1 MDDKLTLF
9 YNSLTANPAITG
21 LPEDIGTFKTALSDP
36 ARSEV
41 FYNSLKAN
49 PNIKG
54 LPDNYKDFLS
64 GLSIKA
70 GGVTPQQPRQP
81 FFEGLGRKGG
91 VSLLSLGEMVT
102 EIPQAVEAVANIPM
116 NIFAGAMIK
125 KAERKGE
132 IDKETADFL
141 REEQLYPKAN
151 FGQILPSVPGQESMG
166 QALADS
172 KLNEWFESNAEKL
185 NETVT
190 RYDQT
195 ATQYLKNK
203 QFGNALGAISYGVAE
218 SIAPTLAAMLVPG
231 GAAALGLGVGAQK
244 YDEVKDREDMSEAMK
259 LADSATSGIFEWL
272 FEKFGSAEMAKY
284 LKSYY
289 NKVGGKGLQQAFGSQ
304 TMQNLI
310 GKAYKKLGLWFAPV
324 HEGVSEF
331 ATQIGQ
337 DLASK
342 LSGESP
348 DLTFQDIKA
357 NAIEAFLIGTG
368 MGGFFSST
376 TALAKK
382 VKDTVSPPSPLDTDT
397 EPGAI
402 GPLQVP
408 RTQQEVEQIINEYG
422 RNIKFGETPLE
433 EDPDPMVSFAQTKLG
448 QKVILKQ
455 EAGLSGDK
463 FFIAIDTETK
473 QPLFIKPADIVERK
487 DVPYQ
492 QWFNDE
498 MNNYLIVKDEADN
511 VTAKIEAPVQEGQEV
526 TLGDKTFNVTFV
538 DENGITLNEI
548 DEKGNLTEAELIVPP
563 EDYEKVFGVPA
574 VDSGQSPQENVT
586 EQGQIIP
593 GEAVQETG
601 VEGAQVPQL
610 PVNKAGEIEYEKIT
624 EPEMYAQGLQQE
636 FGEDAPAI
644 VDELINEQNEALKKA
659 KKASSAIKRAR
670 KVKAINTELAKLT
683 QVRDIISP
691 QIEIKEEPGY
701 DSENIQGL
709 PGEVGGRQ
717 ELEQAQPDE
726 ETGRGEIEAG
736 GIFQEQGEE
745 KTVQPI
751 GEQPMAQ
758 TPSTPDE
765 TAPVEAEMQEAGEV
779 EQPETPE
786 AKEEQPGK
794 HNPLSAFKPGDIV
807 RNMTGDVWEVVDVP
821 TDKDKKAILRDPQDG
836 STVEWNQKIVSWTLE
851 KKEESKELISTAK
864 KLSEFK
870 QGDKVRDIYTDKVYT
885 IKKLNTQNL
894 SQIEDE
900 FGNIENI
907 NTLNNI
913 RYISAELA
921 KSDQNVGQKSKEAQ
935 LIKANDQV
943 DTHPTE
949 AQKEAG
955 NYPKGH
961 FRWQGMDISIENA
974 PMSIREGTDK
984 SGKPWKQLMHNPYG
998 YIRRTLGPKTEGKD
1012 QVDIFLGDNLESETV
1027 FVVDQVDPKTGF
1039 FDEPKVMGAFNSI
1052 DEARDAYLSNYEP
1065 GWKGLGAITAMP
1077 IEEFKQWVY
1086 DRTKTSKPVD
1096 AKVSLYDQEGNLA
1109 DEISGMKASEI
1120 LQNVNEGYW
1129 TEKEE
1134 TPEEK
1139 PEFVGEY
1146 LKKHPG
1152 AFLKASDGSLDFGHI
1167 PAETGLKEAPIR
1179 LTEGND
1185 SHGLLHIIEQ
1195 HGEEIK
1201 KAGYKNVPSFVEDVA
1216 KNYTVIRAGTVY
1228 HDKPTFLLELVDKQN
1243 RTLIVELSRNGEYWN
1258 VNSAGI
1264 FRKGYSKNKKV
1275 VWSIPALGIKQS
1287 ATTDDIAYPPENK
1300 SGTGKVSGNSPQT
1313 TSLEDKDTKK
1323 EETSQAPEQKKTE
1336 FAGEYLEKKPEEKVL
1351 KEEKP
1356 KGPDYKTPKGQAELL
1371 KYLIDAENNLA
1382 SNQKKIASLKDS
1394 ESLSPVKRKELKQR
1408 ELLQEQNQ
1416 KRINDLKEQIDND
1429 ILPPEKQN
1437 EIRKLIQETN
1447 TRNAVVAN
1455 RILRLQDERDAKEK
1469 ALQKRNTLLGDSK
1482 IEQEKQAGMQDLFA
1496 MEEVFQPKAE
1506 NLQAA
1511 LKPFN
1516 DAIKKSE
1523 EEIDRNNQLLD
1534 EKIDLVLKGTQGA
1547 IDWNTPPAE
1556 PDEKAEIPKE
1566 ENPDELKLEIVEVS
1580 KPSQKIEDFGEHIS
1594 GAKKEIRGQ
1603 LKKHLETTDEDLLN
1617 NSISKVLPPV
1627 DYKNLVDS
1635 GMATPQEAAFLAY
1648 LRMGIGPKPKSPYK
1662 QRGWLQ
1668 KVNAYKDALRW
1679 IIEKEEFMA
1688 AHEGQSMME
1697 LLEKSAD
1704 VYLVKRMKDYIN
1716 TLVELGFPNDVTS
1729 LKDYEIKHF
1738 ESGVR
1743 VNSKGEKTDKPA
1755 RWTIVKGHYIIQDF
1769 ETRDQAIAGLK
1780 YILTTENEAP
1790 QKVKFDVWRERGK
1803 DGLFVGKKLG
1813 PGKFITLA
1821 SGFDKLSEVRKY
1833 IENHQEELEKMLE
1846 QKKIIP
1852 YERPEERGP
1861 RIGKD
1866 YRKGENVT
1874 PELFSQTF
1882 GFRGVQFGNYVE
1894 QLKRQEDLNEA
1905 YDALMDLSEMLNI
1918 PSRAISLGGQLGIAF
1933 GARGSGGKKAPSAH
1947 YEPGEIVINLTKSAG
1962 AGSLAHEWFHAV
1974 DNYFSRTRGEK
1985 LGFLTERPIQLIDKS
2000 GTKSDLIRPE
2010 VIEAF
2015 KHLVNTIHSS
2025 GLRQRSKELDKR
2037 RTKDY
2042 WSQPI
2047 EMAARSF
2054 EAYIKTKLAESEIKN
2069 DYLVSFKDIVDY
2081 IVEAGGEEGVYPYP
2095 TKEESEKIFGAFDR
2109 MFQTIQTREE
2119 EGRVAMFRVAGSLE
2133 SINQRFN
2140 DELDQQI
2147 NNRLPK
2153 GHIYKLGMPGN
2164 ALLSA
2169 GVRDIPIEMPAKVLE
2184 TKSSKEY
2191 KSQHPFNLSEVIN
2204 LPDAIQNPIAVFESE
2219 RIDQPDRRVILTELK
2234 SSGKNFLAILDIYS
2248 RRGVN
2253 EVNSI
2258 VSIYPKDSAVH
2269 IGKWFDSE
2277 TYFSRNLIRYVDK
2290 NKASQWLSGNS
2301 SYVNSAGLSSRRI
2314 ANIINNFQNPAIP
2327 KEKKSAFRISRA
2339 GGKANNKP
2347 FQEFSDKDAIRA
2359 EKAAVKEF
2367 GTTEDWREVGYI
2379 TFTGKKLDFSGKN
2392 DGGMPGERGYDHRQI
2407 NSALDGIDL
2416 GKYETDKYWQDSASN
2431 GMYAFLDMGN
2441 IRVSSSF
2448 GGLAMTMMPT
2458 TEQFREIRNFIRL
2471 YNGMLSLDLNDTGVE
2486 YNKWTDEEQIINDIK
2501 RFYDEGIVPL
2511 PDFSAFRS
2519 NQPQGEALLESVIG
2533 GETPNYDRYLTNKI
2547 TELGE
2552 SFNTPITVVKNR
2564 YELPVRLQRQMQ
2576 RDKVWNSRVTG
2587 LYDRQTGT
2595 IYVLLDDVKALGAE
2609 RALDEV
2615 TKTVLHEIVAHKGLP
2630 KLLGEEAYN
2639 KLLDDLYWD
2648 IPQDDRTLLM
2658 YEYNT
2663 DDKRTISEE
2672 YLGMMAEDNINPNL
2686 FQRVLAKI
2694 RQLLR
2699 RLFRVSYSEN
2709 DIRDMLRR
2717 SQENLRRPQT
2727 KDYEFAGEY
2736 LEDSVKEER
2745 SGSFRARQRVKQT
2758 LLEQAAEA
2766 YSEKEKKRQL
2776 SETMQGI
2783 REYFQD
2789 LNLPIRRFEEEVIK
2803 RGGQQ
2808 DNQSKPYRDLN
2819 LSFGRHE
2826 KLYNDFFE
2834 EKMKPVLNA
2843 IAQLKKAGVPG
2854 ENILPYIICKHAIE
2868 RNAVMRGHELRE
2880 WTDSNK
2886 NATFEDIEAQK
2897 EALKD
2902 KDYSGVMGFD
2912 KDGSYTNPDELARD
2926 IVKEFESQVQNKKL
2940 IDNLWST
2947 TKAATNTILDAWE
2960 DGLQISPERKKEYQ
2974 EQYRFYVP
2982 LRGWREGAA
2991 KDLVYTKGEG
3001 FSKSLRHAEGRKSLA
3016 DNPLAYIQQ
3025 VAFQAIAEQI
3035 DNEVKTSM
3043 SNLIIRN
3050 LKNNEIHELA
3060 TIKKL
3065 YYVKV
3070 HLPDGTHE
3078 WEPTTD
3084 RPSPELFE
3092 SGEAT
3097 QKIYRAHERLRAPRQ
3112 AKEHEVYVHRPGG
3125 DLVMIFKGKN
3135 LPVAQAL
3142 NKQNYIYRNVFGH
3155 YDARDIDKAFMLM
3168 GHINNM
3174 LKSAY
3179 TSWNVVFP
3187 FTNFMRDFQEASIT
3201 QAIKQGTGLKVIR
3214 NYKHAFPSIARH
3226 IAGRSDLKNP
3236 IDRELDDFYRLGGAT
3251 GYTHLK
3257 TPEEIE
3263 KDINNEIKRMVR
3275 EGTLRGDMQNSAITF
3290 LNAVE
3295 AWNRIFEDATR
3306 FAVYRASLAA
3316 GNTKEDAAI
3325 DAKEAS
3331 VNFNRKGKGSKAWD
3345 SWFAFFNVAL
3355 QSMQK
3360 NFSLAKHHPGRFSAV
3375 ALSFIT
3381 VGFIEAMMNA
3391 LFDDDDDNS
3400 YYNINPYM
3408 RHNYLVIPNV
3418 ISLIKGEGKGDKYL
3432 SIPLPQFWRGF
3443 KSMGAIGF
3451 DIASKR
3457 TRVIDGIMDALGNFG
3472 SSLLPVDIGG
3482 FWKSGEFSFAPIMP
3496 TVIKPIVEAAENKN
3510 YMGYAIMNEP
3520 FTRDQKK
3527 ILANAGLGKKN
3538 VSPAAKFFTDMLFR
3552 WGGGDTKY
3560 KYYYDEAK
3568 GRHRKV
3574 PGVLDI
3580 NPSAIEHLFKGYT
3593 GGTGAVFSDMITT
3606 ISQAFDPDEEID
3618 FRNTPFVNRFI
3629 RKTPEA
3635 KWNIIK
3641 EYYDLRDDSK
3651 VTNLLSKE
3659 YWKSGS
3665 YDKAMSILGDEYSMK
3680 YIQTIKHY
3688 ESALDDAAK
3697 AMDYDTIEGSDLTI
3711 ELMRQCIIDIRD
3723 LKEEHGKK

>member
-81 FFEGLGRKGG
+81 FFEGLGKKGG

-132 IDKETADFL
+132 LDKETADFL

-151 FGQILPSVPGQESMG
+151 FGQILPSAPGQESMG

-185 NETVT
+185 NETIT

-195 ATQYLKNK
+195 ATQYLKNM
-203 QFGNALGAISYGVAE
+203 QFDKALGAISYGVAE
-218 SIAPTLAAMLVPG
+218 SIAPTLAAILVPG

-259 LADSATSGIFEWL
+259 LADAVTSGVFEWL

-284 LKSYY
+284 LKAYY
-289 NKVGGKGLQQAFGSQ
+289 NKVGGKGLEQAFKSQ

-511 VTAKIEAPVQEGQEV
+511 VTAQIEAPVKEGQDITLKDRNFFVSQV
-526 TLGDKTFNVTFV
+526 TAGGV
-538 DENGITLNEI
+538 TLNEI

-586 EQGQIIP
+586 EQGQSTSVDNTLI
-593 GEAVQETG
+593 
-601 VEGAQVPQL
+601 PQL
-610 PVNKAGEIEYEKIT
+610 PVNKKGEIEYDQIT

-636 FGEDAPAI
+636 FGEDAPSI
-644 VDELINEQNEALKKA
+644 VDELIAEQNEALKKA
-659 KKASSAIKRAR
+659 KKASGAIERAR
-670 KVKAINTELAKLT
+670 KVKAINAELKKLSGVKEILT
-683 QVRDIISP
+683 PTAIAEGQSLEAPSASP
-691 QIEIKEEPGY
+691 
-701 DSENIQGL
+701 
-709 PGEVGGRQ
+709 V
-717 ELEQAQPDE
+717 
-726 ETGRGEIEAG
+726 
-736 GIFQEQGEE
+736 
-745 KTVQPI
+745 
-751 GEQPMAQ
+751 
-758 TPSTPDE
+758 
-765 TAPVEAEMQEAGEV
+765 V
-779 EQPETPE
+779 EQPEPIEQATVQDVARPEEVEPTEEELRANAEQAVRTGEESLNEAEDGEQGMTEAENAFIENQPAQQTPE
-786 AKEEQPGK
+786 VQEEPRNIVESIFGKVKERLPKKGGTVRTELQTRISDDGEVRTTKAKSVLVRDGKDIPATTQVNYIDVDEFNKRIEPLIEKNPDLGYGSIDTWVEWVDDFSKDAEKVSFIELREGVGTNKNKRRIIEVRVRWKDGNQSEYLFELKQPGK

-2025 GLRQRSKELDKR
+2025 GLRQRSKQLDKR

-2054 EAYIKTKLAESEIKN
+2054 EAYIKTKFA
-2069 DYLVSFKDIVDY
+2069 
-2081 IVEAGGEEGVYPYP
+2081 
-2095 TKEESEKIFGAFDR
+2095 
-2109 MFQTIQTREE
+2109 
-2119 EGRVAMFRVAGSLE
+2119 
-2133 SINQRFN
+2133 
-2140 DELDQQI
+2140 
-2147 NNRLPK
+2147 
-2153 GHIYKLGMPGN
+2153 
-2164 ALLSA
+2164 
-2169 GVRDIPIEMPAKVLE
+2169 
-2184 TKSSKEY
+2184 
-2191 KSQHPFNLSEVIN
+2191 
-2204 LPDAIQNPIAVFESE
+2204 
-2219 RIDQPDRRVILTELK
+2219 
-2234 SSGKNFLAILDIYS
+2234 
-2248 RRGVN
+2248 
-2253 EVNSI
+2253 
-2258 VSIYPKDSAVH
+2258 
-2269 IGKWFDSE
+2269 
-2277 TYFSRNLIRYVDK
+2277 
-2290 NKASQWLSGNS
+2290 
-2301 SYVNSAGLSSRRI
+2301 
-2314 ANIINNFQNPAIP
+2314 
-2327 KEKKSAFRISRA
+2327 
-2339 GGKANNKP
+2339 
-2347 FQEFSDKDAIRA
+2347 
-2359 EKAAVKEF
+2359 
-2367 GTTEDWREVGYI
+2367 
-2379 TFTGKKLDFSGKN
+2379 
-2392 DGGMPGERGYDHRQI
+2392 
-2407 NSALDGIDL
+2407 
-2416 GKYETDKYWQDSASN
+2416 
-2431 GMYAFLDMGN
+2431 
-2441 IRVSSSF
+2441 
-2448 GGLAMTMMPT
+2448 
-2458 TEQFREIRNFIRL
+2458 
-2471 YNGMLSLDLNDTGVE
+2471 
-2486 YNKWTDEEQIINDIK
+2486 
-2501 RFYDEGIVPL
+2501 
-2511 PDFSAFRS
+2511 
-2519 NQPQGEALLESVIG
+2519 
-2533 GETPNYDRYLTNKI
+2533 
-2547 TELGE
+2547 LGE
-2552 SFNTPITVVKNR
+2552 
-2564 YELPVRLQRQMQ
+2564 
-2576 RDKVWNSRVTG
+2576 
-2587 LYDRQTGT
+2587 
-2595 IYVLLDDVKALGAE
+2595 
-2609 RALDEV
+2609 
-2615 TKTVLHEIVAHKGLP
+2615 
-2630 KLLGEEAYN
+2630 
-2639 KLLDDLYWD
+2639 
-2648 IPQDDRTLLM
+2648 
-2658 YEYNT
+2658 
-2663 DDKRTISEE
+2663 
-2672 YLGMMAEDNINPNL
+2672 
-2686 FQRVLAKI
+2686 
-2694 RQLLR
+2694 
-2699 RLFRVSYSEN
+2699 
-2709 DIRDMLRR
+2709 
-2717 SQENLRRPQT
+2717 
-2727 KDYEFAGEY
+2727 
-2736 LEDSVKEER
+2736 
-2745 SGSFRARQRVKQT
+2745 
-2758 LLEQAAEA
+2758 
-2766 YSEKEKKRQL
+2766 
-2776 SETMQGI
+2776 
-2783 REYFQD
+2783 
-2789 LNLPIRRFEEEVIK
+2789 
-2803 RGGQQ
+2803 
-2808 DNQSKPYRDLN
+2808 
-2819 LSFGRHE
+2819 
-2826 KLYNDFFE
+2826 
-2834 EKMKPVLNA
+2834 
-2843 IAQLKKAGVPG
+2843 
-2854 ENILPYIICKHAIE
+2854 
-2868 RNAVMRGHELRE
+2868 
-2880 WTDSNK
+2880 
-2886 NATFEDIEAQK
+2886 
-2897 EALKD
+2897 
-2902 KDYSGVMGFD
+2902 
-2912 KDGSYTNPDELARD
+2912 
-2926 IVKEFESQVQNKKL
+2926 
-2940 IDNLWST
+2940 
-2947 TKAATNTILDAWE
+2947 
-2960 DGLQISPERKKEYQ
+2960 
-2974 EQYRFYVP
+2974 
-2982 LRGWREGAA
+2982 
-2991 KDLVYTKGEG
+2991 
-3001 FSKSLRHAEGRKSLA
+3001 
-3016 DNPLAYIQQ
+3016 
-3025 VAFQAIAEQI
+3025 
-3035 DNEVKTSM
+3035 
-3043 SNLIIRN
+3043 
-3050 LKNNEIHELA
+3050 
-3060 TIKKL
+3060 
-3065 YYVKV
+3065 
-3070 HLPDGTHE
+3070 
-3078 WEPTTD
+3078 
-3084 RPSPELFE
+3084 
-3092 SGEAT
+3092 
-3097 QKIYRAHERLRAPRQ
+3097 
-3112 AKEHEVYVHRPGG
+3112 
-3125 DLVMIFKGKN
+3125 
-3135 LPVAQAL
+3135 
-3142 NKQNYIYRNVFGH
+3142 
-3155 YDARDIDKAFMLM
+3155 
-3168 GHINNM
+3168 
-3174 LKSAY
+3174 
-3179 TSWNVVFP
+3179 
-3187 FTNFMRDFQEASIT
+3187 
-3201 QAIKQGTGLKVIR
+3201 
-3214 NYKHAFPSIARH
+3214 
-3226 IAGRSDLKNP
+3226 
-3236 IDRELDDFYRLGGAT
+3236 
-3251 GYTHLK
+3251 
-3257 TPEEIE
+3257 
-3263 KDINNEIKRMVR
+3263 
-3275 EGTLRGDMQNSAITF
+3275 
-3290 LNAVE
+3290 
-3295 AWNRIFEDATR
+3295 
-3306 FAVYRASLAA
+3306 
-3316 GNTKEDAAI
+3316 
-3325 DAKEAS
+3325 
-3331 VNFNRKGKGSKAWD
+3331 
-3345 SWFAFFNVAL
+3345 
-3355 QSMQK
+3355 
-3360 NFSLAKHHPGRFSAV
+3360 
-3375 ALSFIT
+3375 
-3381 VGFIEAMMNA
+3381 
-3391 LFDDDDDNS
+3391 
-3400 YYNINPYM
+3400 
-3408 RHNYLVIPNV
+3408 
-3418 ISLIKGEGKGDKYL
+3418 
-3432 SIPLPQFWRGF
+3432 
-3443 KSMGAIGF
+3443 
-3451 DIASKR
+3451 
-3457 TRVIDGIMDALGNFG
+3457 
-3472 SSLLPVDIGG
+3472 
-3482 FWKSGEFSFAPIMP
+3482 
-3496 TVIKPIVEAAENKN
+3496 
-3510 YMGYAIMNEP
+3510 
-3520 FTRDQKK
+3520 
-3527 ILANAGLGKKN
+3527 
-3538 VSPAAKFFTDMLFR
+3538 
-3552 WGGGDTKY
+3552 
-3560 KYYYDEAK
+3560 
-3568 GRHRKV
+3568 
-3574 PGVLDI
+3574 
-3580 NPSAIEHLFKGYT
+3580 
-3593 GGTGAVFSDMITT
+3593 
-3606 ISQAFDPDEEID
+3606 
-3618 FRNTPFVNRFI
+3618 
-3629 RKTPEA
+3629 
-3635 KWNIIK
+3635 
-3641 EYYDLRDDSK
+3641 RDDS
-3651 VTNLLSKE
+3651 
-3659 YWKSGS
+3659 
-3665 YDKAMSILGDEYSMK
+3665 LGAGNFS
-3680 YIQTIKHY
+3680 
-3688 ESALDDAAK
+3688 
-3697 AMDYDTIEGSDLTI
+3697 
-3711 ELMRQCIIDIRD
+3711 
-3723 LKEEHGKK
+3723 

>member
-1 MDDKLTLF
+1 
-9 YNSLTANPAITG
+9 
-21 LPEDIGTFKTALSDP
+21 
-36 ARSEV
+36 
-41 FYNSLKAN
+41 
-49 PNIKG
+49 
-54 LPDNYKDFLS
+54 
-64 GLSIKA
+64 
-70 GGVTPQQPRQP
+70 
-81 FFEGLGRKGG
+81 
-91 VSLLSLGEMVT
+91 
-102 EIPQAVEAVANIPM
+102 
-116 NIFAGAMIK
+116 
-125 KAERKGE
+125 
-132 IDKETADFL
+132 
-141 REEQLYPKAN
+141 
-151 FGQILPSVPGQESMG
+151 
-166 QALADS
+166 
-172 KLNEWFESNAEKL
+172 
-185 NETVT
+185 
-190 RYDQT
+190 
-195 ATQYLKNK
+195 
-203 QFGNALGAISYGVAE
+203 
-218 SIAPTLAAMLVPG
+218 
-231 GAAALGLGVGAQK
+231 
-244 YDEVKDREDMSEAMK
+244 
-259 LADSATSGIFEWL
+259 
-272 FEKFGSAEMAKY
+272 
-284 LKSYY
+284 
-289 NKVGGKGLQQAFGSQ
+289 
-304 TMQNLI
+304 
-310 GKAYKKLGLWFAPV
+310 
-324 HEGVSEF
+324 
-331 ATQIGQ
+331 
-337 DLASK
+337 
-342 LSGESP
+342 
-348 DLTFQDIKA
+348 
-357 NAIEAFLIGTG
+357 
-368 MGGFFSST
+368 
-376 TALAKK
+376 
-382 VKDTVSPPSPLDTDT
+382 
-397 EPGAI
+397 
-402 GPLQVP
+402 
-408 RTQQEVEQIINEYG
+408 
-422 RNIKFGETPLE
+422 
-433 EDPDPMVSFAQTKLG
+433 
-448 QKVILKQ
+448 
-455 EAGLSGDK
+455 
-463 FFIAIDTETK
+463 
-473 QPLFIKPADIVERK
+473 
-487 DVPYQ
+487 
-492 QWFNDE
+492 
-498 MNNYLIVKDEADN
+498 
-511 VTAKIEAPVQEGQEV
+511 
-526 TLGDKTFNVTFV
+526 
-538 DENGITLNEI
+538 
-548 DEKGNLTEAELIVPP
+548 
-563 EDYEKVFGVPA
+563 
-574 VDSGQSPQENVT
+574 
-586 EQGQIIP
+586 
-593 GEAVQETG
+593 
-601 VEGAQVPQL
+601 
-610 PVNKAGEIEYEKIT
+610 
-624 EPEMYAQGLQQE
+624 
-636 FGEDAPAI
+636 
-644 VDELINEQNEALKKA
+644 
-659 KKASSAIKRAR
+659 
-670 KVKAINTELAKLT
+670 
-683 QVRDIISP
+683 
-691 QIEIKEEPGY
+691 
-701 DSENIQGL
+701 
-709 PGEVGGRQ
+709 
-717 ELEQAQPDE
+717 
-726 ETGRGEIEAG
+726 
-736 GIFQEQGEE
+736 
-745 KTVQPI
+745 
-751 GEQPMAQ
+751 
-758 TPSTPDE
+758 
-765 TAPVEAEMQEAGEV
+765 
-779 EQPETPE
+779 
-786 AKEEQPGK
+786 
-794 HNPLSAFKPGDIV
+794 
-807 RNMTGDVWEVVDVP
+807 
-821 TDKDKKAILRDPQDG
+821 
-836 STVEWNQKIVSWTLE
+836 
-851 KKEESKELISTAK
+851 
-864 KLSEFK
+864 
-870 QGDKVRDIYTDKVYT
+870 
-885 IKKLNTQNL
+885 
-894 SQIEDE
+894 
-900 FGNIENI
+900 
-907 NTLNNI
+907 
-913 RYISAELA
+913 
-921 KSDQNVGQKSKEAQ
+921 
-935 LIKANDQV
+935 
-943 DTHPTE
+943 
-949 AQKEAG
+949 
-955 NYPKGH
+955 
-961 FRWQGMDISIENA
+961 
-974 PMSIREGTDK
+974 
-984 SGKPWKQLMHNPYG
+984 
-998 YIRRTLGPKTEGKD
+998 
-1012 QVDIFLGDNLESETV
+1012 
-1027 FVVDQVDPKTGF
+1027 
-1039 FDEPKVMGAFNSI
+1039 
-1052 DEARDAYLSNYEP
+1052 
-1065 GWKGLGAITAMP
+1065 
-1077 IEEFKQWVY
+1077 
-1086 DRTKTSKPVD
+1086 
-1096 AKVSLYDQEGNLA
+1096 
-1109 DEISGMKASEI
+1109 
-1120 LQNVNEGYW
+1120 
-1129 TEKEE
+1129 
-1134 TPEEK
+1134 
-1139 PEFVGEY
+1139 
-1146 LKKHPG
+1146 
-1152 AFLKASDGSLDFGHI
+1152 
-1167 PAETGLKEAPIR
+1167 
-1179 LTEGND
+1179 
-1185 SHGLLHIIEQ
+1185 
-1195 HGEEIK
+1195 
-1201 KAGYKNVPSFVEDVA
+1201 
-1216 KNYTVIRAGTVY
+1216 
-1228 HDKPTFLLELVDKQN
+1228 
-1243 RTLIVELSRNGEYWN
+1243 
-1258 VNSAGI
+1258 
-1264 FRKGYSKNKKV
+1264 
-1275 VWSIPALGIKQS
+1275 
-1287 ATTDDIAYPPENK
+1287 
-1300 SGTGKVSGNSPQT
+1300 
-1313 TSLEDKDTKK
+1313 
-1323 EETSQAPEQKKTE
+1323 
-1336 FAGEYLEKKPEEKVL
+1336 
-1351 KEEKP
+1351 
-1356 KGPDYKTPKGQAELL
+1356 
-1371 KYLIDAENNLA
+1371 
-1382 SNQKKIASLKDS
+1382 
-1394 ESLSPVKRKELKQR
+1394 
-1408 ELLQEQNQ
+1408 
-1416 KRINDLKEQIDND
+1416 
-1429 ILPPEKQN
+1429 
-1437 EIRKLIQETN
+1437 
-1447 TRNAVVAN
+1447 
-1455 RILRLQDERDAKEK
+1455 
-1469 ALQKRNTLLGDSK
+1469 
-1482 IEQEKQAGMQDLFA
+1482 
-1496 MEEVFQPKAE
+1496 
-1506 NLQAA
+1506 
-1511 LKPFN
+1511 
-1516 DAIKKSE
+1516 
-1523 EEIDRNNQLLD
+1523 
-1534 EKIDLVLKGTQGA
+1534 
-1547 IDWNTPPAE
+1547 
-1556 PDEKAEIPKE
+1556 
-1566 ENPDELKLEIVEVS
+1566 
-1580 KPSQKIEDFGEHIS
+1580 
-1594 GAKKEIRGQ
+1594 
-1603 LKKHLETTDEDLLN
+1603 
-1617 NSISKVLPPV
+1617 
-1627 DYKNLVDS
+1627 
-1635 GMATPQEAAFLAY
+1635 MATPQEAAFLAY
-1648 LRMGIGPKPKSPYK
+1648 LRMGIGPKPKSQYK
-1662 QRGWLQ
+1662 QAGWLR

-1704 VYLVKRMKDYIN
+1704 VYLVKRMKDYIS

-1738 ESGVR
+1738 EGGVR
-1743 VNSKGEKTDKPA
+1743 IDGRGGKIERPA
-1755 RWTIVKGHYIIQDF
+1755 RWTIVKGHYIVQDF
-1769 ETRDQAIAGLK
+1769 ETREQAIAGLK

-1790 QKVKFDVWRERGK
+1790 RKVKFDVWKENGK
-1803 DGLFVGKKLG
+1803 KGLFVGKKVG
-1813 PGKFITLA
+1813 PRKYITLA
-1821 SGFDKLSEVRKY
+1821 SGFDKISEVRKY

-1905 YDALMDLSEMLNI
+1905 YDALMDLSEILGLPPMAL
-1918 PSRAISLGGQLGIAF
+1918 SLSGQLGIAF
-1933 GARGSGGKKAPSAH
+1933 GARGTGGKQAPSAH
-1947 YEPGEIVINLTKSAG
+1947 YEPDEIVINLTKSAG

-1974 DNYFSRTRGEK
+1974 DNYFSRSRGEK
-1985 LGFLTERPIQLIDKS
+1985 FGYLIERPFQLINKD

-2015 KHLVNTIHSS
+2015 KNVVNTIHGS

-2054 EAYIKTKLAESEIKN
+2054 EAYIKAKLSEREVKN

-2081 IVEAGGEEGVYPYP
+2081 IIAAGGEEGVYPYP
-2095 TKEESEKIFGAFDR
+2095 TKEESEKIFGAFDNL
-2109 MFQTIQTREE
+2109 FSAIQTKEE
-2119 EGRVAMFRVAGSLE
+2119 DGRVVMYR
-2133 SINQRFN
+2133 
-2140 DELDQQI
+2140 
-2147 NNRLPK
+2147 
-2153 GHIYKLGMPGN
+2153 
-2164 ALLSA
+2164 
-2169 GVRDIPIEMPAKVLE
+2169 
-2184 TKSSKEY
+2184 T
-2191 KSQHPFNLSEVIN
+2191 
-2204 LPDAIQNPIAVFESE
+2204 
-2219 RIDQPDRRVILTELK
+2219 
-2234 SSGKNFLAILDIYS
+2234 
-2248 RRGVN
+2248 
-2253 EVNSI
+2253 
-2258 VSIYPKDSAVH
+2258 
-2269 IGKWFDSE
+2269 
-2277 TYFSRNLIRYVDK
+2277 
-2290 NKASQWLSGNS
+2290 
-2301 SYVNSAGLSSRRI
+2301 
-2314 ANIINNFQNPAIP
+2314 
-2327 KEKKSAFRISRA
+2327 SRA
-2339 GGKANNKP
+2339 GGTANNKP
-2347 FQEFSDKDAIRA
+2347 FQEFSDRDAIRA

-2367 GTTEDWREVGYI
+2367 GTTDDWREVGYI
-2379 TFTGKKLDFSGKN
+2379 TFNGNKLDFSGKN
-2392 DGGMPGERGYDHRQI
+2392 DGGMPGERGYDHRQV

-2448 GGLAMTMMPT
+2448 GGLAMTKMPT
-2458 TEQFREIRNFIRL
+2458 TEQFREIRNFIRH
-2471 YNGMLSLDLNDTGVE
+2471 YNGMISLDLNDTGVE

-2519 NQPQGEALLESVIG
+2519 TQPQGEALLESVIG
-2533 GETPNYDRYLTNKI
+2533 GETPNYDRYLTDKI

-2552 SFNTPITVVKNR
+2552 SFNTPITVVRNK

-2576 RDKVWNSRVTG
+2576 RYKVWNSRVTG

-2595 IYVLLDDVKALGAE
+2595 IYVLLDDIKALGADKAME
-2609 RALDEV
+2609 EV

-2630 KLLGEEAYN
+2630 ELLGEEEYERF
-2639 KLLDDLYWD
+2639 LDDLYWD
-2648 IPQDDRTLLM
+2648 IPQDDRALLM
-2658 YEYNT
+2658 YEYST
-2663 DDKRTISEE
+2663 DDKKTIAEE

-2736 LEDSVKEER
+2736 LEGGKPQYRTDINTQAFKKWFGNSKVVDQWGRPRVVHHGAFTNDIAERFYVFDGLEAIGWFAEDMELAERYNINDWMYDVYLSIQKPFYLEGDMNDDITKEEFEER
-2745 SGSFRARQRVKQT
+2745 IGFKLRYSALDKYKGNDEGKVWEYVGNTVTSFQQQLREQGYDGINVREAGFTTWGVIKDQSQIKSAYENIGTFDISNPDIRYRVRQKVKQT

-2776 SETMQGI
+2776 GETMQGI

-2826 KLYNDFFE
+2826 KLYNDFFD
-2834 EKMKPVLNA
+2834 EKMKPMLDA

-2868 RNAVMRGHELRE
+2868 RNATMRGRELRE
-2880 WTDSNK
+2880 WVDNNK

-3155 YDARDIDKAFMLM
+3155 YDARDINKAFMLM

-3174 LKSAY
+3174 LKAAY

-3214 NYKHAFPSIARH
+3214 NYKHAFPAIARH
-3226 IAGRSDLKNP
+3226 IAGRSDLKKP

-3345 SWFAFFNVAL
+3345 AWFAFFNVAL

-3360 NFSLAKHHPGRFSAV
+3360 NFSLAKHHTGRFSAV

-3391 LFDDDDDNS
+3391 LFDDDDDSS

-3451 DIASKR
+3451 DIATKR
-3457 TRVIDGIMDALGNFG
+3457 TKVIDGIMDALGNFG

-3496 TVIKPIVEAAENKN
+3496 TVIKPIVEVAENKN

-3606 ISQAFDPDEEID
+3606 ISQAFDPEEEID

-3680 YIQTIKHY
+3680 YIQIIKHY

-3697 AMDYDTIEGSDLTI
+3697 AMDYDTVEGSDLTI